1 MRSMLTTVSPSHQC
15 LSVCLSVFCMLL
27 TLQSATSYKRLNS
40 VLIVISVAVSCV
52 RGGASPRNRR
62 GYRVRCGEGIYPS
75 TMAVKPVCLEVGF
88 VVRFLKIIVITVNE
102 GVISAPGRGGGEMS
116 KGCHKQGAYHPPLPP
131 KHSSTRVMCARVL
144 FSVLLLVSTTE
155 AWDLGSCM
163 EQQEDSDSDSE

>member
-1 MRSMLTTVSPSHQC
+1 MLTTVSPSHQC

-102 GVISAPGRGGGEMS
+102 GVISAPGRGGGRDE
-116 KGCHKQGAYHPPLPP
+116 QGLSQAGSLPP
-131 KHSSTRVMCARVL
+131 SPPPKTLVNSSYVC
-144 FSVLLLVSTTE
+144 
-155 AWDLGSCM
+155 SCFVFGPAVGVDDRGM
-163 EQQEDSDSDSE
+163 GPGELHGAAGGL